1 MSWVS
6 ARCPGRN
13 SGCGRHHASPTPHR
27 LRSSRRRGA
36 SHRRPRSGDRDP
48 EGVLRDV
55 IEEKVTREHAQ
66 HEYGVVLVESEGDG
80 AWTLDLPAT
89 ENLREQMLT
98 AAAD

>member
-1 MSWVS
+1 M
-6 ARCPGRN
+6 
-13 SGCGRHHASPTPHR
+13 
-27 LRSSRRRGA
+27 
-36 SHRRPRSGDRDP
+36 
-48 EGVLRDV
+48 LRDV

-89 ENLREQMLT
+89 ENLREQMLA